1 MKITVT
7 IPPRCPLCEHP
18 KNTFYARRRGFDLFR
33 CDSCRV
39 IFVFPPPQHIEEV
52 YSADYFTGAVNG
64 HGYVDYEREKLAMV
78 ETFKEY
84 LRRIKNRKPAPA
96 HLLDVG
102 AATGTFMQLAIDEG
116 YTVEG
121 VELSAYA
128 AQAARDKGLKVQT
141 GKIEDVSF
149 QSESF
154 DIITMFDVFE
164 HISNPIEVLGA
175 ARKLLKPGGILVVNT
190 VDADSLYARV
200 LGKYW
205 HLIVP
210 PEHLLYV
217 SISNFSDFLKRNGF
231 APLES
236 AKIGKSFPF
245 PYVLST
251 FARWVN
257 MPILE
262 RLARKTAESPLQR
275 LRLPIHLRDLFF
287 MIAEKK

>member
-7 IPPRCPLCEHP
+7 LPSKCPLCLHP
-18 KNTFYARRRGFDLFR
+18 HTTFYARRRGYDLFR

-39 IFVFPPPQHIEEV
+39 IFVFPPPEHVEEV

-64 HGYVDYEREKLAMV
+64 HGYVDYEREKLAMID
-78 ETFKEY
+78 TFKEY
-84 LRRIKNRKPAPA
+84 LRRIKNRKPTPA
-96 HLLDVG
+96 HLLDIG
-102 AATGTFMQLAIDEG
+102 AATGTFIELAIEAG
-116 YTVEG
+116 YTAEG

-128 AQAARDKGLKVQT
+128 AEAARQKGLKVQT
-141 GKIEDVSF
+141 GKIEDASF
-149 QSESF
+149 SPESF

-175 ARKLLKPGGILVVNT
+175 AKKLLKPGGIIVVNT

-217 SISNFSDFLKRNGF
+217 SVSNFGAFLTRNGF
-231 APLES
+231 QPLES

-251 FARWVN
+251 FARWVR
-257 MPILE
+257 IEFLE
-262 RLARKTAESPLQR
+262 SLARKSGKTPLQK